1 MIRGMV
7 DGLQARLEKSPRDA
21 DGWIKLIR
29 SRKVLGEE
37 DAAKSALTK
46 AVAAFTDDPGEQTR
60 IATAAKELGVTN

>member
-37 DAAKSALTK
+37 DAAKSALAK

-60 IATAAKELGVTN
+60 ISAAAKELGIAN